1 MNKEIEAKFVRVN
14 HDGIRERLK
23 EVGAVCEQPMRLMRR
38 VVFHDDTNDDSYVRV
53 RDEGDKVTMTYKR
66 FHDNTSIDGVTE
78 IETTV
83 GDFDT
88 AIAILD
94 TTGLKRETYQE
105 TKRETWKLGNVE
117 VVLDEWPWID
127 PFVEI
132 EGPSEQAVRDTAQKL
147 GFEWQDALF
156 GGVATAYLDK
166 YKNMGDP
173 ADAAVIINRKTPVIR
188 FEDPVPELFR

>member
-1 MNKEIEAKFVRVN
+1 MNKEIEAKFVRVS
-14 HDGIRERLK
+14 HDDLRERLK

-38 VVFHDDTNDDSYVRV
+38 VVFHDDTDDDSYVRV

-105 TKRETWKLGNVE
+105 TKRETWRLGEVE

-132 EGPSEQAVRDTAQKL
+132 EGPTEEAVRETAAKL
-147 GFEWQDALF
+147 GFVWDDALF
-156 GGVATAYLDK
+156 GGVATVYLDK
-166 YKNMGDP
+166 YKNMGEP
-173 ADAAVIINRKTPVIR
+173 ADAALIINRKTPIIR